1 MGFWGLFDS
10 LTSDAQ
16 LHETWHFKF
25 AKRTHAAFNSAS
37 SNSPHTPVSTF
48 ASLLYCWVNTLLHK
62 PALPA
67 RPPCLPCQPR
77 GHPRAC
83 QNAHFRNPSRRRP
96 LNAAGE
102 LRLRAHQPQAAW
114 PAIEHCLWPSFRM
127 SCAPVFRLTSNITS
141 AIFVL
146 FNLEL
151 VVEQTCRRYNSRVIR
166 LSAILISVLYCTL
179 ALNSLLSIPKA
190 APKNRP

>member
-1 MGFWGLFDS
+1 M
-10 LTSDAQ
+10 
-16 LHETWHFKF
+16 
-25 AKRTHAAFNSAS
+25 
-37 SNSPHTPVSTF
+37 
-48 ASLLYCWVNTLLHK
+48 LHK

-77 GHPRAC
+77 GHPC
-83 QNAHFRNPSRRRP
+83 QNAPFRNPSRRRP

-114 PAIEHCLWPSFRM
+114 PAIEHCLWPTFRM
-127 SCAPVFRLTSNITS
+127 SCTPVFRLTSNITS
-141 AIFVL
+141 AIFHL

-166 LSAILISVLYCTL
+166 LSAILISILHCTL
-179 ALNSLLSIPKA
+179 ALNSLLSIQKVAILFQRHGCPRSMLLHLSCISTA
-190 APKNRP
+190 HMIWRRHVNEEGRR

>member
-1 MGFWGLFDS
+1 MH
-10 LTSDAQ
+10 Q
-16 LHETWHFKF
+16 P
-25 AKRTHAAFNSAS
+25 AF
-37 SNSPHTPVSTF
+37 
-48 ASLLYCWVNTLLHK
+48 
-62 PALPA
+62 PA

-77 GHPRAC
+77 GHPC
-83 QNAHFRNPSRRRP
+83 QNAPFRNPSRRRP

-166 LSAILISVLYCTL
+166 LSAILISILHCTL
-179 ALNSLLSIPKA
+179 ALNSLLSIKKWRFCFNGTA
-190 APKNRP
+190 ALAGCCWHRPLGKNIGGAEEQKCAGILTPFLTAPVDISGRHPCQDASAFLAR